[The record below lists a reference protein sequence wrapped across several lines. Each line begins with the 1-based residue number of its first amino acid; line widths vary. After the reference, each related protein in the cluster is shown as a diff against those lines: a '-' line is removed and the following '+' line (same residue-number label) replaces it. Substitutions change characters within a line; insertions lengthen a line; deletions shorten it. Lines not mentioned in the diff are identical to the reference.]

1 MLFVFFAEQ
10 SVFMI
15 LEVAE
20 EYQIWNL
27 KQKCEETLLN
37 YLTNEKQP
45 DLLIKCLQASDQ
57 YKLFALWTKCLQICS
72 KPSLSIS
79 TLQRTHEYENLSRFL
94 KSMLEVF
101 KGTGSGDSL
110 KSPRESIKSP
120 EVTISTRRDNTTLLI
135 NETNLKKAFSNTF
148 TQTKH

>member
-1 MLFVFFAEQ
+1 
-10 SVFMI
+10 
-15 LEVAE
+15 
-20 EYQIWNL
+20 
-27 KQKCEETLLN
+27 
-37 YLTNEKQP
+37 
-45 DLLIKCLQASDQ
+45 
-57 YKLFALWTKCLQICS
+57 
-72 KPSLSIS
+72 
-79 TLQRTHEYENLSRFL
+79 
-94 KSMLEVF
+94 MLEVF